1 MKQDWQKTKNDLIDD
16 IERWFKTR
24 SGPLSARYREA
35 LVRMTRA
42 ELHLVEDL
50 CARARGIR

>member
-1 MKQDWQKTKNDLIDD
+1 MKQNWQKTKNDLIDD

-24 SGPLSARYREA
+24 SGPLNARYREA
-35 LVRMTRA
+35 LAHMTRA

-50 CARARGIR
+50 CARARGCR